1 MPPPTRALT
10 LLALGATA
18 VGAAHNCT
26 PGPGGA
32 CTPGVCPPCCQA
44 WMQPD
49 TCDGCVEAECG
60 KPAGSAPSVL
70 FASPSFGTS
79 NVYVNL
85 EYLRSLLNDT
95 SAPLQVDYTSS
106 LAQLNR
112 SRIFAYN
119 ALVLYSSPTT
129 GKWGQPD
136 GGYDK
141 TWAPLVAEYVS
152 KGGGVLLFPSELDVD
167 AQQMWDVTELF
178 GVKLPIEQLV
188 EPNLRNLA
196 GLTHAPEVTIAFT
209 DQVNSSHAV
218 AKGVKSIWHA
228 IAPACE

>member
-1 MPPPTRALT
+1 MTRRIHERMLLPIIMPAV
-10 LLALGATA
+10 LALLMCMCHS
-18 VGAAHNCT
+18 AA
-26 PGPGGA
+26 A
-32 CTPGVCPPCCQA
+32 SA
-44 WMQPD
+44 
-49 TCDGCVEAECG
+49 A
-60 KPAGSAPSVL
+60 APSVL
-70 FASPSFGTS
+70 FASPTFGTS
-79 NVYVNL
+79 NVYINL
-85 EYLRSLLNDT
+85 EYLKSLHNGDT

-106 LAQLNR
+106 LGQLNR

-129 GKWGQPD
+129 GKWGQPG

-152 KGGGVLLFPSELDVD
+152 KGGGVLLFPSEIDVV

-188 EPNLRNLA
+188 EPNLSNLA
-196 GLTHAPEVTIAFT
+196 ELAHAPEVPIAFT
-209 DQVNSSHAV
+209 DQVNSSHAI

-228 IAPACE
+228 IAPSCE